1 MPKHCKSNAGPTGLL
16 GNMQRGRGRSNRQPR
31 GGREDGRGASTNN
44 NAPRPPRPRPAYTS
58 VPPIRA
64 IHAGGGVSIILKED
78 QQSGHQVKGIVAD
91 LLTRG
96 DHPRGVKVRLRDGR
110 VGRVQSLV
118 SEADGLE
125 GEGIVG
131 GPGAN
136 LGRNGEGTADTGRV
150 GWRGG
155 RMERDIR
162 EDDEYLY
169 ENRASTQDYG
179 LFAALEEADKRH
191 EQNRAGPPSG
201 QPVSDEVSV
210 CPVCYKF
217 EGDEASVAHHVE
229 QHFPE

>member
-1 MPKHCKSNAGPTGLL
+1 
-16 GNMQRGRGRSNRQPR
+16 MQRGRGRPNRQLR
-31 GGREDGRGASTNN
+31 GGRGGGRGGSIDSS
-44 NAPRPPRPRPAYTS
+44 RSSRPRPGYTS

-64 IHAGGGVSIILKED
+64 IHPGGGVSIVLKED

-110 VGRVQSLV
+110 VGRVQGLV
-118 SEADGLE
+118 SESEGLQ

-131 GPGAN
+131 GPEAS
-136 LGRNGEGTADTGRV
+136 LGRNGEGAPTTAAGGNRGRV
-150 GWRGG
+150 RT
-155 RMERDIR
+155 ERDIR

-169 ENRASTQDYG
+169 ENRSTVQDLG
-179 LFAALEEADKRH
+179 LFAALEEADRKH
-191 EQNRAGPPSG
+191 ENRKLGPATHPPAS
-201 QPVSDEVSV
+201 EELAV

-229 QHFPE
+229 QHFTQ